1 MKKIKLSNLNKIE
14 KYRAI
19 IPVFNSDNG
28 EYVYVLN
35 PNTEN
40 MQPIMDYFNSVW
52 NGDLEEN
59 EDVAYKILIDN
70 FTNIEV
76 DDKINFDTKD
86 IVLSEVLFHL
96 TIIFNQCLNIC
107 ILANINGILEDSR
120 DKTEKEL
127 NRLANDLEKSEEKK
141 E

>member
-120 DKTEKEL
+120 DKAEKEL

>member
-1 MKKIKLSNLNKIE
+1 MEKIKLSNLNKIE

-120 DKTEKEL
+120 DKAEKEL